1 MIRLLIDENLPASL
15 GVVLPVNAVYATDFG
30 PQPTDLELWSVARD
44 KDLTILTRDADF
56 FDRIIIEGPP
66 PKIIW
71 VRLGNLR
78 RAELETW
85 LAERWPD
92 IEKCLHDADLIE
104 IHPTAIETFTHPR
117 H

>member
-1 MIRLLIDENLPASL
+1 MD
-15 GVVLPVNAVYATDFG
+15 AVYATDFG
-30 PQPTDLELWSVARD
+30 PQPTDHELWSMARV

-66 PKIIW
+66 PKVIW

-78 RAELETW
+78 RTVLEKS
-85 LAERWPD
+85 LVEMWPD
-92 IEKCLHDADLIE
+92 IEKCLQEADLIE
-104 IHPTAIETFTHPR
+104 IHPNAIETFTHPR